1 MADDVD
7 VAQPANGAHESV
19 LDRLPMRDD
28 DGDIRPEFVAEISRA
43 VEAADTSFLR
53 EVVAELHEA
62 DLGDLIE
69 ALDPEERPR
78 LVELTGADFDFSAL
92 NEVDDTV
99 REEIL
104 EELEP
109 ETVAEGVRELESDDA
124 VELLEGLDEEDQEEI
139 LEKLPHS
146 ERVALERSL
155 LYPENSAGRR
165 MQTEFIAVP
174 PDWTVGQAIDYM
186 RDTPDLP
193 DRFYEI
199 YAVDNA
205 LHWQGA
211 VSLDALL
218 RARRPIPLADLID
231 EDRRR
236 VSVMDDQEEVA
247 RLFGKYNLVAAPV
260 IDTANRLVGVI
271 TIDDVVDVIEEEA
284 DEDLKALGGVTSDEE
299 LSDSVWTIAKGRFN
313 WLLVNLATAFL
324 ASSVLGLF
332 EGQLEKMVALA
343 VLAPIVASQGGNAAT
358 QTMTVAVRA
367 LATRELGS
375 NNAFRVVIREGLVG
389 LVNGLAFAIIT
400 GVAAVAWFKIPGL
413 GVVIGLA
420 MLCNL
425 VAGALG
431 GILIPMV
438 LERVRADPAVA
449 SGTFVTTVTD
459 VVGFFSFLGIATLW
473 FGLK

>member
-1 MADDVD
+1 MAEPQDLAATAD
-7 VAQPANGAHESV
+7 ASV
-19 LDRLPMRDD
+19 LDRLPMRDE
-28 DGDIRPEFVAEISRA
+28 DGRIRPEFVEEITRCIKA
-43 VEAADTSFLR
+43 PDAAFLR
-53 EVVAELHEA
+53 QVVAELHEA
-62 DLGDLIE
+62 DLGDLIG
-69 ALDPEERPR
+69 ALDAEDRVS
-78 LVELTGADFDFSAL
+78 LVELTGTDFDFSAL

-139 LEKLPHS
+139 LEKLPPS
-146 ERVALERSL
+146 EREEIERSL
-155 LYPENSAGRR
+155 DYPEGSAGRR
-165 MQTEFIAVP
+165 MQTDVITVP
-174 PDWTVGQAIDYM
+174 PHWTVGQAIDYM
-186 RDTPDLP
+186 RETPDLP

-199 YAVDNA
+199 YVVDPNR
-205 LHWQGA
+205 LWRGA
-211 VSLDALL
+211 VPLDVLL
-218 RARRPIPLADLID
+218 RARRPVTLTELIE

-236 VSVMDDQEEVA
+236 VLVEDDQEEVA
-247 RLFGKYNLVAAPV
+247 RMFGKYNLVAAPV
-260 IDTANRLVGVI
+260 VDAQDRLVGVI

-284 DEDLKALGGVTSDEE
+284 DEEIKALGGVTSDEE
-299 LSDSVWTIAKGRFN
+299 LSDNFWTIAKGRFN
-313 WLLVNLATAFL
+313 WLLINLATAFL

-375 NNAFRVVIREGLVG
+375 SNAFRVVMRELLVG
-389 LVNGLAFAIIT
+389 VVNGIGFAVIT
-400 GVAAVAWFKIPGL
+400 GIVAVAWFRLPGL

-420 MLCNL
+420 MVCNL

-438 LERVRADPAVA
+438 LEKVRADPAVA

>member
-1 MADDVD
+1 MTEEVD
-7 VAQPANGAHESV
+7 VARPADVSA
-19 LDRLPMRDD
+19 LDSLPMRDES
-28 DGDIRPEFVAEISRA
+28 GEIRHEFVDAITHAIHESNTALLRA
-43 VEAADTSFLR
+43 I
-53 EVVAELHEA
+53 VAELHEA

-69 ALDPEERPR
+69 AIEPDDRVK
-78 LVELTGADFDFSAL
+78 LVELTGADFHFSAL
-92 NEVDDTV
+92 NEVDDSV

-104 EELEP
+104 EELGP
-109 ETVAEGVRELESDDA
+109 QTVAEGVRELESDDA
-124 VELLEGLDEEDQEEI
+124 VELLEGMNEEDQEEI
-139 LEKLPHS
+139 LEKLPAK
-146 ERVALERSL
+146 ERDTLERSL

-165 MQTEFIAVP
+165 MQTEFIMVP
-174 PDWTVGQAIDYM
+174 PDWNVGQAIDYM

-199 YAVDNA
+199 YAVDQA
-205 LHWQGA
+205 QHWQGA

-218 RARRPIPLADLID
+218 RARRPVPLSELID

-236 VSVMDDQEEVA
+236 VSVLDDQEEVA

-260 IDTANRLVGVI
+260 VDTTDRLVGVI

-299 LSDSVWTIAKGRFN
+299 LSDSVWTIARGRFN

-332 EGQLEKMVALA
+332 EGQLQQMVALA

-375 NNAFRVVIREGLVG
+375 NNAFRVVMREGLVG
-389 LVNGLAFAIIT
+389 LVNGLAFAVIT
-400 GVAAVAWFKIPGL
+400 GVAAVAWFRIPGL
-413 GVVIGLA
+413 GIVIGLA
-420 MLCNL
+420 IICNL

-449 SGTFVTTVTD
+449 SGTFVTTITD

>member
-1 MADDVD
+1 MAEDMD
-7 VAQPANGAHESV
+7 VAHSAEASMLE
-19 LDRLPMRDD
+19 RFPMRDE
-28 DGDIRPEFVAEISRA
+28 DGEIRAEFVDQITRCIKAN
-43 VEAADTSFLR
+43 DTPFLR
-53 EVVAELHEA
+53 AVVAELHEA
-62 DLGDLIE
+62 DLGDLIA
-69 ALDPEERPR
+69 ALEPDDRVS
-78 LVELTGADFDFSAL
+78 LVEMTGTDFDFSAL

-124 VELLEGLDEEDQEEI
+124 VELLETLDEEDQEEI
-139 LEKLPHS
+139 LEKLPPS
-146 ERVALERSL
+146 ERDVLERSL
-155 LYPENSAGRR
+155 EYPDNSAGRR
-165 MQTEFIAVP
+165 MQTEFITVP

-186 RDTPDLP
+186 RDAPNLP

-199 YAVDNA
+199 YAVDKA
-205 LHWQGA
+205 QHWQGA
-211 VSLDALL
+211 VPLDVLL
-218 RARRPIPLADLID
+218 RARRPVPLAELID

-236 VSVMDDQEEVA
+236 VSVLDDLEEVA

-260 IDTANRLVGVI
+260 VDTENRLVGVI
-271 TIDDVVDVIEEEA
+271 TVDDVVDVIEEEA
-284 DEDLKALGGVTSDEE
+284 DEEIKALGGVTSDEQ
-299 LSDSVWTIAKGRFN
+299 LSDNVWTIAKGRFN

-367 LATRELGS
+367 LATRELGAS
-375 NNAFRVVIREGLVG
+375 NAFRVVLRESMVG
-389 LVNGLAFAIIT
+389 LVNGIAFAVIT
-400 GVAAVAWFKIPGL
+400 GVAAVAWFRIPGL

-420 MLCNL
+420 IICNL

-449 SGTFVTTVTD
+449 SGTFVTTITD

-473 FGLK
+473 FGLE

>member
-1 MADDVD
+1 MTDDLDVVAPVMAEL
-7 VAQPANGAHESV
+7 PALE
-19 LDRLPMRDD
+19 RFPMRNKE
-28 DGDIRPEFVAEISRA
+28 GDIRPAF
-43 VEAADTSFLR
+43 VEAISKAIQVADAAFLK
-53 EVVAELHEA
+53 EIVGELHEA

-69 ALDPEERPR
+69 ALDAVERVS
-78 LVELTGADFDFSAL
+78 LIELTGADFDFSAL
-92 NEVDDTV
+92 NEVDDSV
-99 REEIL
+99 REELL

-109 ETVAEGVRELESDDA
+109 ATVAEGMRDLDADDA
-124 VELLEGLDEEDQEEI
+124 VELLEGMDEEDQDEI
-139 LEKLPHS
+139 LDKLPPS

-155 LYPENSAGRR
+155 DYPENSAGRR
-165 MQTEFIAVP
+165 MQTDFIAVP
-174 PDWTVGQAIDYM
+174 PDWNVGQAIDYM

-193 DRFYEI
+193 ERFYEI
-199 YAVDNA
+199 YAVDSDKR
-205 LHWQGA
+205 WQGA

-218 RARRPIPLADLID
+218 RSRRPVQLADLID

-236 VSVMDDQEEVA
+236 VSVVDDQEEVA
-247 RLFGKYNLVAAPV
+247 RMFGKYNLVAAPV
-260 IDTANRLVGVI
+260 VDTDNRLVGVI

-299 LSDSVWTIAKGRFN
+299 LSDSFWTIAKGRFN
-313 WLLVNLATAFL
+313 WLIVNLATAFL

-332 EGQLEKMVALA
+332 EGQLEQMVALA

-367 LATRELGS
+367 LATRQLNP
-375 NNAFRVVIREGLVG
+375 NNASRVVIREGLVG
-389 LVNGLAFAIIT
+389 LINGIAFALIT
-400 GVAAVAWFKIPGL
+400 GVAAVAWFKIPAL

-420 MLCNL
+420 MLVNL
-425 VAGALG
+425 IAGALG

-438 LERVRADPAVA
+438 LERVKADPAVA

>member
-7 VAQPANGAHESV
+7 VAHSADASV
-19 LDRLPMRDD
+19 LARFPMRDA
-28 DGDIRPEFVAEISRA
+28 DGDISPEFVEKIAAA
-43 VEAADTSFLR
+43 VEAADAALLR

-69 ALDPEERPR
+69 ALDPADRVS

-92 NEVDDTV
+92 NEVGDSV

-109 ETVAEGVRELESDDA
+109 ATVAEGVRELESDDA
-124 VELLEGLDEEDQEEI
+124 VELLEALDEEDQEEI
-139 LEKLPHS
+139 LEKLPQS
-146 ERVALERSL
+146 ERDALERSL
-155 LYPENSAGRR
+155 EYPENSAGRR
-165 MQTEFIAVP
+165 MQTEFIGVP
-174 PDWTVGQAIDYM
+174 LDWTVGQAIDYM
-186 RDTPDLP
+186 RDTPELP
-193 DRFYEI
+193 ERFYEI

-205 LHWQGA
+205 QHWQGA

-218 RARRPIPLADLID
+218 RARRPVPLADLID

-247 RLFGKYNLVAAPV
+247 RLFGKYNLVAVPV

-271 TIDDVVDVIEEEA
+271 TVDDVVDVIEEEA
-284 DEDLKALGGVTSDEE
+284 DEDLKALGGVTSGEE
-299 LSDSVWTIAKGRFN
+299 LSDNVWTIAKGRFN

-375 NNAFRVVIREGLVG
+375 NNAFRVVMREGLVG
-389 LVNGLAFAIIT
+389 LVNGVAFAVIT
-400 GVAAVAWFKIPGL
+400 GIAAVAWFKIPAL

-449 SGTFVTTVTD
+449 SGTFVTTITD

>member
-1 MADDVD
+1 MAEPLDLAPTAD
-7 VAQPANGAHESV
+7 ASV
-19 LDRLPMRDD
+19 LDRLPMRNE
-28 DGDIRPEFVAEISRA
+28 DGGIRPEFVEEITRCIKA
-43 VEAADTSFLR
+43 QDAPFLR
-53 EVVAELHEA
+53 AVVAELHEA
-62 DLGDLIE
+62 DLGDLIA
-69 ALDPEERPR
+69 ALDAEDRVS
-78 LVELTGADFDFSAL
+78 LVELTGTDFDFSAL
-92 NEVDDTV
+92 NEVDDAV

-139 LEKLPHS
+139 LEKLPPS
-146 ERVALERSL
+146 EREEIERSL
-155 LYPENSAGRR
+155 DYPEGSAGRR
-165 MQTEFIAVP
+165 MQTEFITVP
-174 PDWTVGQAIDYM
+174 PDWTVGQAIDFM

-199 YAVDNA
+199 YVVDA
-205 LHWQGA
+205 AKRWQGA
-211 VSLDALL
+211 VPLDVLL
-218 RARRPIPLADLID
+218 RSRRPVPLTELIE

-236 VSVMDDQEEVA
+236 VSVGDAQEEVA

-260 IDTANRLVGVI
+260 VDAGDRLVGVI

-284 DEDLKALGGVTSDEE
+284 DEEIKALGGVTSDEE

-375 NNAFRVVIREGLVG
+375 ANALRVVIREILVG
-389 LVNGLAFAIIT
+389 FVNGIGFAIIT
-400 GVAAVAWFKIPGL
+400 GIAAVAWFKIPGL

-420 MLCNL
+420 IICNL
-425 VAGALG
+425 VAGACG

-438 LERVRADPAVA
+438 LEKMRADPAVA

>member
-1 MADDVD
+1 MAEPLDLAPTAD
-7 VAQPANGAHESV
+7 ASV
-19 LDRLPMRDD
+19 LDRLPMRNE
-28 DGDIRPEFVAEISRA
+28 DGGIRPEFVEEITRCIKA
-43 VEAADTSFLR
+43 QDAPFLR
-53 EVVAELHEA
+53 AVVAELHEA
-62 DLGDLIE
+62 DLGDLIA
-69 ALDPEERPR
+69 ALDAEERVS
-78 LVELTGADFDFSAL
+78 LVELTGTDFDFSAL
-92 NEVDDTV
+92 NEVDDAV

-124 VELLEGLDEEDQEEI
+124 VELLEGLDDKDQEEI
-139 LEKLPHS
+139 LEKLPPS
-146 ERVALERSL
+146 EREEIERSL
-155 LYPENSAGRR
+155 DYPEGSAGRR
-165 MQTEFIAVP
+165 MQTEFITVP
-174 PDWTVGQAIDYM
+174 PDWTVGQAIDFM

-199 YAVDNA
+199 YVVDA
-205 LHWQGA
+205 AKRWQGA
-211 VSLDALL
+211 VPLDVLL
-218 RARRPIPLADLID
+218 RSRRPVPLTELIE

-236 VSVMDDQEEVA
+236 VSVGDAQEEVA

-260 IDTANRLVGVI
+260 VDAGDRLVGVI

-284 DEDLKALGGVTSDEE
+284 DEEIKALGGVTSDEE

-375 NNAFRVVIREGLVG
+375 ANALRVVIREILVG
-389 LVNGLAFAIIT
+389 FVNGIGFAIIT
-400 GVAAVAWFKIPGL
+400 GIAAVAWFKIPGL

-420 MLCNL
+420 IICNL
-425 VAGALG
+425 VAGACG

-438 LERVRADPAVA
+438 LEKMRVDPAVA

>member
-1 MADDVD
+1 MAEDVEF
-7 VAQPANGAHESV
+7 APAADESV
-19 LDRLPMRDD
+19 LDRLSMRNE
-28 DGDIRPEFVAEISRA
+28 DGGIRHEFVEKIASA
-43 VEAADTSFLR
+43 VHSADAGFLR
-53 EVVAELHEA
+53 AIVAELHEA
-62 DLGDLIE
+62 DLGDLIA
-69 ALDPEERPR
+69 ALEPDDRVT

-124 VELLEGLDEEDQEEI
+124 VELLEGLDEKDQEEI
-139 LEKLPHS
+139 LEKLPQS
-146 ERVALERSL
+146 ERDALERSL

-199 YAVDNA
+199 YAVDQA
-205 LHWQGA
+205 QHWQGA

-218 RARRPIPLADLID
+218 RSRGPVPLADLID

-236 VSVMDDQEEVA
+236 VSVLDDQEEVA

-260 IDTANRLVGVI
+260 VDTTDRLVGVI

-299 LSDSVWTIAKGRFN
+299 LSDNVWTIARGRFN

-367 LATRELGS
+367 LATRELGP
-375 NNAFRVVIREGLVG
+375 NNAFRVVMREGLVG

-400 GVAAVAWFKIPGL
+400 GIAAVAWFRIPGL

-420 MLCNL
+420 IICNL

-449 SGTFVTTVTD
+449 SGTFVTTITD

-473 FGLK
+473 FGLG

>member
-7 VAQPANGAHESV
+7 VAKSADAAL
-19 LDRLPMRDD
+19 LDELPMRDE
-28 DGDIRPEFVAEISRA
+28 DGEIRHEFIEEVARA
-43 VEAADTSFLR
+43 IHAADVPRLR
-53 EVVAELHEA
+53 EIVAELHEA

-69 ALDPEERPR
+69 ALEPDDRVN

-139 LEKLPHS
+139 LEKLPAV
-146 ERVALERSL
+146 ERDALERSL
-155 LYPENSAGRR
+155 DYPENSAGRR

-174 PDWTVGQAIDYM
+174 PDWNVGQAIDYM

-199 YAVDNA
+199 YAVDKA
-205 LHWQGA
+205 QHWQGA

-218 RARRPIPLADLID
+218 RARRPVPLSDLID

-236 VSVMDDQEEVA
+236 VSVLDDQEEVA

-260 IDTANRLVGVI
+260 VDTENRLVGVI

-299 LSDSVWTIAKGRFN
+299 LSDNVWTTARGRFN

-375 NNAFRVVIREGLVG
+375 NNAMRVVLREGLVG
-389 LVNGLAFAIIT
+389 LVNGLAFAVIT
-400 GVAAVAWFKIPGL
+400 GIAAFAWFKIPGL
-413 GVVIGLA
+413 GIVIGLA
-420 MLCNL
+420 MVCNL

-438 LERVRADPAVA
+438 LERVKADPAVA

-459 VVGFFSFLGIATLW
+459 VVGFFSFLGIATIW

>member
-1 MADDVD
+1 MAEDIDA
-7 VAQPANGAHESV
+7 AQPAGAVV
-19 LDRLPMRDD
+19 LDPVPMRDEE
-28 DGDIRPEFVAEISRA
+28 GEIRQEFVAEITRA
-43 VEAADTSFLR
+43 IHADNTPLLR
-53 EVVAELHEA
+53 GIVAELHEA
-62 DLGDLIE
+62 DLGDLIG
-69 ALDPEERPR
+69 ALDADDRVR

-104 EELEP
+104 EELGP

-124 VELLEGLDEEDQEEI
+124 VELLEGMDEEDQEEI
-139 LEKLPHS
+139 LEKLPPS
-146 ERVALERSL
+146 ERDALERSL
-155 LYPENSAGRR
+155 DYPENSAGRR
-165 MQTEFIAVP
+165 MQTEFVAVP
-174 PDWTVGQAIDYM
+174 PEWSAGQAIDYL
-186 RDTPDLP
+186 RDTSDLP
-193 DRFYEI
+193 ERFYEI
-199 YAVDNA
+199 YPVDSA
-205 LHWQGA
+205 QRWQGA

-218 RARRPIPLADLID
+218 RAGRQVPLTDLID

-260 IDTANRLVGVI
+260 VDTANRLVGVI

-284 DEDLKALGGVTSDEE
+284 DEDLRALGGVTSDEE
-299 LSDSVWTIAKGRFN
+299 LSDNVWTIAKGRFN
-313 WLLVNLATAFL
+313 WLLINLATAFL

-375 NNAFRVVIREGLVG
+375 NNAFRVVVREGLVG
-389 LVNGLAFAIIT
+389 LVNGLAFAVIT
-400 GVAAVAWFKIPGL
+400 GIAAVAWFRIPGL

-420 MLCNL
+420 IVVNL

-438 LERVRADPAVA
+438 LERARADPAVA

-473 FGLK
+473 FGLG